1 MCHAECGGKMRVYTI
16 LASFSD
22 LSNHSVKYLTYVEN
36 GGKTIL
42 TSLSFPDTKFFSP
55 TPCGLVEK

>member
-1 MCHAECGGKMRVYTI
+1 MCHAECGGKTRVYTI

-22 LSNHSVKYLTYVEN
+22 LPSHSVKYLTFWKM
-36 GGKTIL
+36 GKTIL

-55 TPCGLVEK
+55 APCGLVEK